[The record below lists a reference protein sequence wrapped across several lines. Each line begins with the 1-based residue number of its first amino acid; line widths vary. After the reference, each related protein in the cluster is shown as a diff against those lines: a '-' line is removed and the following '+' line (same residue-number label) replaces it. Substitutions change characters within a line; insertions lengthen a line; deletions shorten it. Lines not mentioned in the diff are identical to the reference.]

1 MNATETSI
9 INGVHLSSEAFEILL
24 DWQEDENA
32 GLNEFMETIVDA
44 VRILSS
50 NNQEDDPEKRFALV
64 SELLE
69 YRNKLKVLRK

>member
-1 MNATETSI
+1 MTPSDTSI
-9 INGVHLSSEAFEILL
+9 INGVHLSSDAIETLH
-24 DWQEDENA
+24 DWQEEENA

-69 YRNKLKVLRK
+69 YRNKLKMLRK

>member
-1 MNATETSI
+1 MIPSETSI
-9 INGVHLSSEAFEILL
+9 INGVHLSSEAIDILH

-32 GLNEFMETIVDA
+32 GLNEFMETIVEA

-69 YRNKLKVLRK
+69 YRNKLKMLRK

>member
-1 MNATETSI
+1 MTPSDTSI
-9 INGVHLSSEAFEILL
+9 INGVHLSSDAIETLH
-24 DWQEDENA
+24 DWQEEENA
-32 GLNEFMETIVDA
+32 GLNEFMETIVEA

-69 YRNKLKVLRK
+69 YRNKLKMLRK

>member
-1 MNATETSI
+1 MNPAETSI
-9 INGVHLSSEAFEILL
+9 INGVHLSSEAFETLL

-32 GLNEFMETIVDA
+32 GLNEFMETIVEA

-50 NNQEDDPEKRFALV
+50 NNQEDDQEGRFVLV

-69 YRNKLKVLRK
+69 YRNKLKMLRK

>member
-9 INGVHLSSEAFEILL
+9 INGVCLFPESFEILR

-32 GLNEFMETIVDA
+32 GLNEFMETIVEA

-50 NNQEDDPEKRFALV
+50 DNQEDDPEKRFALV

-69 YRNKLKVLRK
+69 YRNKLKMLRK

>member
-1 MNATETSI
+1 MTPSDTSI
-9 INGVHLSSEAFEILL
+9 INGVHLSTAAIETLH
-24 DWQEDENA
+24 DWQEEDNA
-32 GLNEFMETIVDA
+32 GLNEFMETIVEA

-69 YRNKLKVLRK
+69 YRNKLKMLRK

>member
-1 MNATETSI
+1 MTPSDTSI
-9 INGVHLSSEAFEILL
+9 INGVHLSSDAIETLH

-32 GLNEFMETIVDA
+32 GLNEFMETIVEA

-69 YRNKLKVLRK
+69 YRNKLKMLRK

>member
-9 INGVHLSSEAFEILL
+9 INGVCLLPESFEILR

-32 GLNEFMETIVDA
+32 GLNEFMETIVEA

-50 NNQEDDPEKRFALV
+50 NNQEDDPEKRFTLV

-69 YRNKLKVLRK
+69 YRNKLKMLRK